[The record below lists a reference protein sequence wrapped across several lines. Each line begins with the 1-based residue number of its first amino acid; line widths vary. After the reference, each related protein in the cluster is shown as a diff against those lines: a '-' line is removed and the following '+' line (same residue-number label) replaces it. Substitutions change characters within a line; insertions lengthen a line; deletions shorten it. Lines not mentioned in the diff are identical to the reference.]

1 MYGLSR
7 WRRVAFASHFWMG
20 PSEKGTWLS
29 QGGSGKGLFRRWFL
43 MCGSTVRIGSA
54 YKELEEQAAEF
65 RFAMLK
71 SETSW

>member
-1 MYGLSR
+1 
-7 WRRVAFASHFWMG
+7 
-20 PSEKGTWLS
+20 
-29 QGGSGKGLFRRWFL
+29 

-71 SETSW
+71 SETP